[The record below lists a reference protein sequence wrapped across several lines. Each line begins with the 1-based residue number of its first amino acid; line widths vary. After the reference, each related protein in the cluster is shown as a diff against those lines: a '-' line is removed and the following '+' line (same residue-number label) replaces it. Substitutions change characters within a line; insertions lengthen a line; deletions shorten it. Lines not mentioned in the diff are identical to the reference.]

1 MGGKEWLRRLRSMNE
16 GQTTAGSR
24 GGVQK
29 DRRVSGWERR
39 GEEWWRR
46 RRWKHHTMNAGTAGL
61 PALHEPV
68 LPSIVSR
75 LIVALRLDPG
85 AADHHWL
92 RNLTLPRRIGANVI
106 LLV

>member
-46 RRWKHHTMNAGTAGL
+46 RRWKHHTMNAGTAGRRATSIARARL
-61 PALHEPV
+61 AVDCFLIDRSSALGPRG
-68 LPSIVSR
+68 SR
-75 LIVALRLDPG
+75 RPLVAQSHV
-85 AADHHWL
+85 AAQDW
-92 RNLTLPRRIGANVI
+92 R
-106 LLV
+106 